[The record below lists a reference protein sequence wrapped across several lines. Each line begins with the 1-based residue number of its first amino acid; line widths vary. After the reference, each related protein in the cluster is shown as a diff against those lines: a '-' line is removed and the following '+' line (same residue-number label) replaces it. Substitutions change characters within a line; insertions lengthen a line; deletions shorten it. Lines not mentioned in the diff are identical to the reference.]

1 LLACNECGC
10 YICVYVARSHLH
22 VTVESVT
29 SDGPKIVV
37 QLVNDEG
44 LSDVYLGI
52 LKVVVY
58 LLLRHVARYN
68 TSRYHLWV

>member
-1 LLACNECGC
+1 MNADAIYAYMWLA
-10 YICVYVARSHLH
+10 HLH

-44 LSDVYLGI
+44 LSDFFLGI